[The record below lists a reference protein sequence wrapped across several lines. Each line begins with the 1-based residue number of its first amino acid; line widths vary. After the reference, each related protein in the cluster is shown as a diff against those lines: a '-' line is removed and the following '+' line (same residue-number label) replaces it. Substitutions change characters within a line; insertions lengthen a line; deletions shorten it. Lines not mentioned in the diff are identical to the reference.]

1 MIPKASTH
9 YEFMLRCLEGAASAA
24 CEHDRQTLLAMASSF
39 ERGDIQLQKS
49 LLMIAESWEL
59 LWRLGEDDRL
69 RRKPT
74 IPEAEKRTSLRDTE
88 PSPPA

>member
-39 ERGDIQLQKS
+39 ERGFSCKKACS
-49 LLMIAESWEL
+49 
-59 LWRLGEDDRL
+59 
-69 RRKPT
+69 
-74 IPEAEKRTSLRDTE
+74 
-88 PSPPA
+88 